1 MLGIASDSESPER
14 RQVSQCN
21 GSGRGLHQVTLEAG
35 HHQQEATTT
44 QHASLWLGKARPV
57 AHTKITIAFLDRKNP
72 PGFSSGHT
80 QSPKANSQTP
90 KKTRRRDDERG
101 SAQLFFILKTRCLL
115 HHASS
120 FILHASPRH
129 VLLPL
134 SLPLLLLHS
143 IIIFPLVTNH
153 SSLITYY
160 WSYGAD
166 PINPSTA
173 SLIQL

>member
-1 MLGIASDSESPER
+1 MQWVR
-14 RQVSQCN
+14 
-21 GSGRGLHQVTLEAG
+21 SGAAPSNVTSRAPPTRST
-35 HHQQEATTT
+35 TTT
-44 QHASLWLGKARPV
+44 QHASLWSGKARPV

-120 FILHASPRH
+120 FIILHASPLR
-129 VLLPL
+129 VLLPLPLPL
-134 SLPLLLLHS
+134 SLPLH
-143 IIIFPLVTNH
+143 H
-153 SSLITYY
+153 YY
-160 WSYGAD
+160 
-166 PINPSTA
+166 STCH
-173 SLIQL
+173 